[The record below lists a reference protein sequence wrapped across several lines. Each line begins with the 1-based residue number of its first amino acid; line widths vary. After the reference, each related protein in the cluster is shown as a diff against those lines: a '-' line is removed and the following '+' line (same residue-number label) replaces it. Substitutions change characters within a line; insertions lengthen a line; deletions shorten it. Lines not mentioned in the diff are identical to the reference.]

1 MNSIKICTILGTRPE
16 IIRLSR
22 VIKKLDESFEH
33 TLIHTGQNYD
43 YELNQVFLMI

>member
-33 TLIHTGQNYD
+33 TLLFI
-43 YELNQVFLMI
+43 LAKIMIMS